1 MDLFITTFE
10 SVGALLGIGF
20 LGFLVISRKLLPEK
34 ALGFLS
40 PLALDIA
47 LPSLVFVNILVKFQP
62 ADFPGWWT
70 LPLWWLGF
78 TVFLAA
84 MTGVFMFLSKKAVRR
99 EFAVSLFFQNALFFP
114 LAIITG
120 LYGEGS
126 ELLISLFFFVLF
138 FPSFLFSTA
147 HLFFNTAGAKIRW
160 DRILNNVLLAT
171 LLATTIRLTGLYSR
185 VPGFLVDAV
194 QMVGHM
200 ALPLLMIILGGSVY
214 VDFKGQGKLY
224 PWETVKFVLIKNIV
238 FPFITMGV
246 LLLVRPGFELALLM
260 LIESCVP
267 PVTAVPIL
275 VERAGG
281 NRHLVNQ
288 FMFSSFVFSLL
299 SIPLCISLFL
309 FYYPAG

>member
-1 MDLFITTFE
+1 MDLFISTFE

-20 LGFLVISRKLLPEK
+20 LGFFVISRKILPDK

-47 LPSLVFVNILVKFQP
+47 LPSLVFVNILVHFQP
-62 ADFPGWWT
+62 AESPGWWT

-78 TVFLAA
+78 TLFLAA
-84 MTGVFMFLSKKAVRR
+84 LTGVFMFLAKKEVRR

-120 LYGEGS
+120 LYGAGS

-138 FPSFLFSTA
+138 FPSFFFSTA
-147 HLFFNTAGAKIRW
+147 HLFFSTSGTRLRW

-171 LLATTIRLTGLYSR
+171 VAATAIRLSGLHSWI
-185 VPGFLVDAV
+185 PDFLIDAI
-194 QMVGHM
+194 QMVGDM
-200 ALPLLMIILGGSVY
+200 ALPLLMIILGGSIY
-214 VDFKGQGKLY
+214 VDFKDKGELF
-224 PWETVKFVLIKNIV
+224 PWETVKFVVIKNIL
-238 FPFITMGV
+238 FPFLTLGA
-246 LLLVRPGFELALLM
+246 LLLIRPGFEIALLM

-288 FMFSSFVFSLL
+288 FMFSSFVFSLI
-299 SIPLCISLFL
+299 SIPLCISIFL
-309 FYYPAG
+309 FYYPA